1 MLAAGCA
8 SGRMLDVL
16 PDLPRDIALMGEG
29 EAAQT
34 ARSQK
39 PDASSGVRQTGGA
52 LDAPLERNAEAAG
65 ARPAARILATVNN
78 DAILEEEVEASTY
91 QARLRAYSLPAPEQ
105 ARALADL
112 KKQALDQ
119 IIERELVLQNAIATL
134 KARKNEKALEKLQE
148 IAVKEFERQWLKPV
162 RAAIGAKSD
171 EEFKAALQAQHM
183 SLPLMKRQWERQFM
197 AMEYLRSR
205 VGDSLNE
212 VGHVQVE
219 EYYTRHAEDFVAQDG
234 VDWQDLYID
243 AARHP
248 TREAARHFAEVL
260 AQRVRQGENFAEL
273 AVQFDNGLSVIA
285 GKAVNDAHGEGRK
298 RGEIRPVEAE
308 PILFSMHDGQAAVVE
323 MERGFHIVKLVKRD
337 YAGPMPFD
345 EKLQKQIR
353 DKLRGEIAQRE
364 MKRFVSRLRR
374 EAIIVYA
381 RDVAPQ
387 P

>member
-1 MLAAGCA
+1 
-8 SGRMLDVL
+8 
-16 PDLPRDIALMGEG
+16 
-29 EAAQT
+29 
-34 ARSQK
+34 
-39 PDASSGVRQTGGA
+39 VRLTGGA
-52 LDAPLERNAEAAG
+52 LDAPLERNSEAAG
-65 ARPAARILATVNN
+65 ARAAAHILATVNN
-78 DAILEEEVEASTY
+78 DAVLEEEVEASTY
-91 QARLRAYSLPAPEQ
+91 QARLKAYSLPEPEQ
-105 ARALADL
+105 TRALADL

-148 IAVKEFERQWLKPV
+148 IATQQFERQWLKPV

-171 EEFKAALQAQHM
+171 EEFKAALLAQHM

-205 VGDSLNE
+205 VADSLNE

-219 EYYTRHAEDFVAQDG
+219 EYYAKHAEDFTAQDAA
-234 VDWQDLYID
+234 DWQDLYID
-243 AARHP
+243 AGKHP
-248 TREAARHFAEVL
+248 TREAARHFAELL
-260 AQRVRQGENFAEL
+260 AQRVRQGEDFAQL
-273 AVQFDNGLSVIA
+273 AVQFDNGLSVIG

-298 RGEIRPVEAE
+298 RGEIRPVEVE
-308 PILFSMHDGQAAVVE
+308 PVLFSLHDGQASVVE
-323 MERGFHIVKLVKRD
+323 MERGFHVVKLVKRE

-353 DKLRGEIAQRE
+353 DKLKNEIGQRE

-381 RDVAPQ
+381 RDVAPAGR
-387 P
+387 